1 MLISFSLDEDV
12 GDEDDVETHSHKDG
26 AGHGDGIERV
36 EECWEE
42 VNMKAGFKT
51 KSPQLFRIRCLAVV
65 CSSSLDV

>member
-1 MLISFSLDEDV
+1 MLILFSSDEDEDV

-36 EECWEE
+36 EEGGEE

-51 KSPQLFRIRCLAVV
+51 KSPQLFRIRCLVV
-65 CSSSLDV
+65 VIVLI